1 MIRKEWKRMLALSM
15 TYIMTLSVAAPVKAA
30 EEELGVTTAETAAEV
45 QETPEQF
52 EARTGYHLSEGYTY
66 VLNNGFVILQADG
79 SPQITPVA
87 TPEPT
92 PSETPTPT
100 PTQTPEPT
108 VTPTPAGENTPTP
121 TPGQEGAETQ
131 EVTEQPAPEPTPAP
145 ETTPEAAQ
153 ETAVEENIPVITAF
167 PQSVE
172 VPVAVEDYR
181 FWTVSAS
188 RKAAQAKVV
197 LEIKEEKSQASRSVG
212 RLEEGGIC
220 YILRKEDGWY
230 YVESGTVRGFVEK
243 KALRRI
249 GDKNEA
255 LLTPVCATE
264 LVAPAENQAYAYYR
278 ATIQQTV
285 AKKHYALCKGDELNI
300 RADKST
306 DSEIVGT
313 MKKGNLCYILADE
326 TEEWVYVESGEVRG
340 FVKKEYLQTG
350 RKVKKKVNKTGADR
364 FTLAVARVDPKEN
377 PARYYT
383 LTSVKTGIPDG
394 AIRDSIVDYASGF
407 LGTVWK
413 EEGTSLCE
421 GIDTSEFVEQIYEA
435 YGYNVTDK
443 DGNIQEQGKV
453 SVDQAKPG
461 DVICYGSG
469 EETSAA
475 GIYVGDGKMVQASET
490 RGKVVIVK
498 IDPEQESFALEL
510 FEDTKVIAGSK
521 NISEVNATEAMYGQ
535 DLGLFKLTY
544 YCACAKCCGKATG
557 ITASGARVAEGETIA
572 VDPSVIPYGTKVIIN
587 GHIFTA
593 QDCGSGVKQNH
604 IDIYVDDHERALALG
619 CNYADVHLMK

>member
-1 MIRKEWKRMLALSM
+1 M
-15 TYIMTLSVAAPVKAA
+15 
-30 EEELGVTTAETAAEV
+30 
-45 QETPEQF
+45 
-52 EARTGYHLSEGYTY
+52 
-66 VLNNGFVILQADG
+66 
-79 SPQITPVA
+79 
-87 TPEPT
+87 
-92 PSETPTPT
+92 
-100 PTQTPEPT
+100 
-108 VTPTPAGENTPTP
+108 
-121 TPGQEGAETQ
+121 
-131 EVTEQPAPEPTPAP
+131 
-145 ETTPEAAQ
+145 
-153 ETAVEENIPVITAF
+153 
-167 PQSVE
+167 
-172 VPVAVEDYR
+172 
-181 FWTVSAS
+181 
-188 RKAAQAKVV
+188 
-197 LEIKEEKSQASRSVG
+197 
-212 RLEEGGIC
+212 
-220 YILRKEDGWY
+220 
-230 YVESGTVRGFVEK
+230 
-243 KALRRI
+243 
-249 GDKNEA
+249 
-255 LLTPVCATE
+255 
-264 LVAPAENQAYAYYR
+264 
-278 ATIQQTV
+278 
-285 AKKHYALCKGDELNI
+285 
-300 RADKST
+300 
-306 DSEIVGT
+306 
-313 MKKGNLCYILADE
+313 
-326 TEEWVYVESGEVRG
+326 
-340 FVKKEYLQTG
+340 
-350 RKVKKKVNKTGADR
+350 KKKVNKTGADR

-475 GIYVGDGKMVQASET
+475 GIYVGDGKMIQASET
-490 RGKVVIVK
+490 RGKVVTVK

>member
-1 MIRKEWKRMLALSM
+1 MLALSM

-30 EEELGVTTAETAAEV
+30 EEELSVPTAETAAEV

-52 EARTGYHLSEGYTY
+52 EARTGYHLTEGYTY

-100 PTQTPEPT
+100 PTTEPT

-121 TPGQEGAETQ
+121 TPGQEGAEPQ

-172 VPVAVEDYR
+172 VPVTVEDYR

-188 RKAAQAKVV
+188 RKAAQAKEV
-197 LEIKEEKSQASRSVG
+197 LEIKEEKSQDSRSVG

-249 GDKNEA
+249 GDKNEV
-255 LLTPVCATE
+255 LLTPVYATE

-278 ATIQQTV
+278 ATIQQTA

-350 RKVKKKVNKTGADR
+350 RKGSFYAGGCQGRSERKSG
-364 FTLAVARVDPKEN
+364 TL
-377 PARYYT
+377 
-383 LTSVKTGIPDG
+383 L
-394 AIRDSIVDYASGF
+394 
-407 LGTVWK
+407 
-413 EEGTSLCE
+413 
-421 GIDTSEFVEQIYEA
+421 
-435 YGYNVTDK
+435 
-443 DGNIQEQGKV
+443 
-453 SVDQAKPG
+453 
-461 DVICYGSG
+461 
-469 EETSAA
+469 
-475 GIYVGDGKMVQASET
+475 
-490 RGKVVIVK
+490 
-498 IDPEQESFALEL
+498 
-510 FEDTKVIAGSK
+510 
-521 NISEVNATEAMYGQ
+521 
-535 DLGLFKLTY
+535 
-544 YCACAKCCGKATG
+544 
-557 ITASGARVAEGETIA
+557 
-572 VDPSVIPYGTKVIIN
+572 
-587 GHIFTA
+587 
-593 QDCGSGVKQNH
+593 
-604 IDIYVDDHERALALG
+604 YVDFGENGNSGRGDT
-619 CNYADVHLMK
+619 

>member
-1 MIRKEWKRMLALSM
+1 M
-15 TYIMTLSVAAPVKAA
+15 
-30 EEELGVTTAETAAEV
+30 
-45 QETPEQF
+45 
-52 EARTGYHLSEGYTY
+52 
-66 VLNNGFVILQADG
+66 ILQADG

-121 TPGQEGAETQ
+121 TPGQEGAEPQ
-131 EVTEQPAPEPTPAP
+131 EVTEQPTPEPTPAP

-172 VPVAVEDYR
+172 VPVTVEDYR

-212 RLEEGGIC
+212 SLEEGGIC

-230 YVESGTVRGFVEK
+230 YVESGTVRGFRGEK
-243 KALRRI
+243 TRFAGSEIRMRRCLLRYMQQSWLRRQ
-249 GDKNEA
+249 K
-255 LLTPVCATE
+255 T
-264 LVAPAENQAYAYYR
+264 QAYAYYR
-278 ATIQQTV
+278 ATIQQTA

-350 RKVKKKVNKTGADR
+350 GKAKRKVNKTGADR
-364 FTLAVARVDPKEN
+364 FTLAVAKVDPKEN

-394 AIRDSIVDYASGF
+394 RSVIRSWIMPVDSLELPGRK
-407 LGTVWK
+407 K
-413 EEGTSLCE
+413 EPAFAKELIPANLLSR
-421 GIDTSEFVEQIYEA
+421 FMRH
-435 YGYNVTDK
+435 TDIMLRIK
-443 DGNIQEQGKV
+443 TENIQEQGKV

-490 RGKVVIVK
+490 RGKVVTVK

>member
-1 MIRKEWKRMLALSM
+1 MLALSM
-15 TYIMTLSVAAPVKAA
+15 ACTMTLSATAPVMAA
-30 EEELGVTTAETAAEV
+30 EETISVQTAEATTEI

-52 EARTGYHLSEGYTY
+52 EARTGYHLPDGYTY
-66 VLNNGFVILQADG
+66 VLNNGYVILQADG

-92 PSETPTPT
+92 PSETPTPVPTQAPTATPTPT
-100 PTQTPEPT
+100 PTQ
-108 VTPTPAGENTPTP
+108 AGENTPTP
-121 TPGQEGAETQ
+121 TPEQ
-131 EVTEQPAPEPTPAP
+131 EVTATPEATPETTAETTPTPQ
-145 ETTPEAAQ
+145 TTPEAAQ
-153 ETAVEENIPVITAF
+153 ETQEEENIPVITAF

-172 VPVAVEDYR
+172 VPVTVEDYR

-188 RKAAQAKVV
+188 KKAAQAKAA
-197 LEIKEEKSQASRSVG
+197 LEIKEEMSQDSRSVG
-212 RLEEGGIC
+212 SLEEDGIC
-220 YILRKEDGWY
+220 YILKKEDGWY

-255 LLTPVCATE
+255 LLTPVYAAEMVT
-264 LVAPAENQAYAYYR
+264 PAENQAYTYYR
-278 ATIQQTV
+278 ATIQQIEV
-285 AKKHYALCKGDELNI
+285 KKRYALCKGDELNI
-300 RADKST
+300 RADKNT

-326 TEEWVYVESGEVRG
+326 TEEWVYVESGDVRG

-350 RKVKKKVNKTGADR
+350 KKVNKKVKKTGEDQ
-364 FTLAVARVDPKEN
+364 FTLAVAQVDPKEN
-377 PARYYT
+377 PALYYT
-383 LTSVKTGIPDG
+383 ITSVKAGIPDG
-394 AIRDSIVDYASGF
+394 AIRDSIVDYANGF
-407 LGTVWK
+407 LGTVWEK
-413 EEGTSLCE
+413 EGTSLCE
-421 GIDTSEFVEQIYEA
+421 GIDTKEFAERIYEA
-435 YGYNVTDK
+435 YGYDVTDK
-443 DGNIQEQGKV
+443 DGNVQEQGKV

-469 EETSAA
+469 EEASAA

-490 RGKVVIVK
+490 RGKVATVK
-498 IDPEQESFALEL
+498 VDTTQESFALEL

-593 QDCGSGVKQNH
+593 QDCGSGVKENH

>member
-1 MIRKEWKRMLALSM
+1 MLALSM
-15 TYIMTLSVAAPVKAA
+15 ACTMTLSATAPVMAA
-30 EEELGVTTAETAAEV
+30 EETISVQTAEATAEV

-52 EARTGYHLSEGYTY
+52 EARTGYHLPDGYTY
-66 VLNNGFVILQADG
+66 VLNNGYVILQADG

-92 PSETPTPT
+92 PSETPTPIPTQAPTATPTPT
-100 PTQTPEPT
+100 PTQ
-108 VTPTPAGENTPTP
+108 AGENTPTP
-121 TPGQEGAETQ
+121 TPEQ
-131 EVTEQPAPEPTPAP
+131 EVTTTPEETP
-145 ETTPEAAQ
+145 ETTAEATPTPQTTLEAAQ
-153 ETAVEENIPVITAF
+153 ETQEEENIPVITAF

-172 VPVAVEDYR
+172 VPVTIEDYR

-188 RKAAQAKVV
+188 KKAAQAKAN
-197 LEIKEEKSQASRSVG
+197 LEIKEEMSQDSRSVG
-212 RLEEGGIC
+212 SLEEDGIC
-220 YILRKEDGWY
+220 YILKKEDGWY

-255 LLTPVCATE
+255 LLTPVYAAE
-264 LVAPAENQAYAYYR
+264 MVSPAENQAYTYYR
-278 ATIQQTV
+278 ATIQQTEV
-285 AKKHYALCKGDELNI
+285 KKRYALCKGDELNI
-300 RADKST
+300 RADKNT

-326 TEEWVYVESGEVRG
+326 TEEWVYVESGDVRG

-350 RKVKKKVNKTGADR
+350 KKVNKKVKKTGEDQ
-364 FTLAVARVDPKEN
+364 FTLAVAQVDPKEN
-377 PARYYT
+377 QALYYT
-383 LTSVKTGIPDG
+383 ITSVKAGIPDG
-394 AIRDSIVDYASGF
+394 AIRDSIVDYAKQY
-407 LGTVWK
+407 LGTEWE
-413 EEGTSLCE
+413 EEGTSLWE
-421 GIDTSEFVEQIYEA
+421 GVDTETFAEKIYDA
-435 YGYNVTDK
+435 YGYEIANE
-443 DGNIQEQGKV
+443 DGTVKQTQGKV
-453 SVDQAKPG
+453 SVDLAKPG
-461 DVICYGSG
+461 DIICYGSG
-469 EETSAA
+469 DTAEAA
-475 GIYVGDGKMVQASET
+475 GIYLGDGKMVQASEK
-490 RGKVVIVK
+490 RGKVATVK
-498 IDPEQESFALEL
+498 VDTTQESFALEL

-593 QDCGSGVKQNH
+593 QDCGSGVKENH

>member
-30 EEELGVTTAETAAEV
+30 EEEISVPTAETAEV

-52 EARTGYHLSEGYTY
+52 EARTGYQLADGYTY

-121 TPGQEGAETQ
+121 TPGQEGAEPQ
-131 EVTEQPAPEPTPAP
+131 EVTEQPTPEPTPAP

-172 VPVAVEDYR
+172 VPVTVEDYR

-255 LLTPVCATE
+255 LLTPVYATE

-278 ATIQQTV
+278 ATIQQTA

-350 RKVKKKVNKTGADR
+350 RKVKRKVNKTGADR
-364 FTLAVARVDPKEN
+364 FTLAVAKVDPKEN

-407 LGTVWK
+407 LGTAWK

-490 RGKVVIVK
+490 RGKVVTVK

>member
-15 TYIMTLSVAAPVKAA
+15 ACTMTLSAAAPVMAA
-30 EEELGVTTAETAAEV
+30 EDTISVQTAEATAEV

-52 EARTGYHLSEGYTY
+52 EARTGYHLPDGYTY
-66 VLNNGFVILQADG
+66 VLNNGFVILKADG

-92 PSETPTPT
+92 PSETPTPE
-100 PTQTPEPT
+100 PTQVPT
-108 VTPTPAGENTPTP
+108 ATPTPAGENTPTP
-121 TPGQEGAETQ
+121 TPGQEATATPEVTQ
-131 EVTEQPAPEPTPAP
+131 ETTPEAASTP

-153 ETAVEENIPVITAF
+153 ENAEEENIPVITAF

-172 VPVAVEDYR
+172 VPVTVEDYR
-181 FWTVSAS
+181 FWTVSVS
-188 RKAAQAKVV
+188 RKAVQAKAA
-197 LEIKEEKSQASRSVG
+197 LEIKEEMSQDSRSVG
-212 RLEEGGIC
+212 SLEEDGIC
-220 YILRKEDGWY
+220 YILKKEDGWY
-230 YVESGTVRGFVEK
+230 YVESGNVRGFVEK
-243 KALRRI
+243 TAVKKI

-255 LLTPVCATE
+255 LLAPVYAVEMVT
-264 LVAPAENQAYAYYR
+264 PAENQAYTYYR
-278 ATIQQTV
+278 ATIQQTE
-285 AKKHYALCKGDELNI
+285 AKKRYALCKGDELNI

-313 MKKGNLCYILADE
+313 MKKGNLCYILVDE
-326 TEEWVYVESGEVRG
+326 TEEWVYVESGDVRG

-350 RKVKKKVNKTGADR
+350 KKVKKKVKKTGEEK
-364 FTLAVARVDPKEN
+364 FTLAVAKVDPKEN
-377 PARYYT
+377 PALYYT
-383 LTSVKTGIPDG
+383 LTSVKAGIPDG
-394 AIRDSIVDYASGF
+394 AIRDSIVDYAKQY
-407 LGTVWK
+407 LGTEWE
-413 EEGTSLCE
+413 EEGTSLWE
-421 GIDTSEFVEQIYEA
+421 GVDTETFAEKIYDA
-435 YGYNVTDK
+435 YGYEIANE
-443 DGNIQEQGKV
+443 DGTVKQDQGKV

-461 DVICYGSG
+461 DIICYGSG
-469 EETSAA
+469 DAAEAA
-475 GIYVGDGKMVQASET
+475 GIYLGDGNMVQASEK
-490 RGKVVIVK
+490 RGKVATVK
-498 IDPEQESFALEL
+498 VDPEQESFALEL
-510 FEDTKVIAGSK
+510 FEDTKEIAGSK

-544 YCACAKCCGKATG
+544 YCACAKCCGVATG

-593 QDCGSGVKQNH
+593 QDCGSGVKENH

>member
-1 MIRKEWKRMLALSM
+1 MWSYIRLSEKKA
-15 TYIMTLSVAAPVKAA
+15 TAKTEQTFDKQVAQQQLTEGVRAVGQITQDGLLYVLK
-30 EEELGVTTAETAAEV
+30 EEE
-45 QETPEQF
+45 
-52 EARTGYHLSEGYTY
+52 
-66 VLNNGFVILQADG
+66 NGWL
-79 SPQITPVA
+79 
-87 TPEPT
+87 
-92 PSETPTPT
+92 
-100 PTQTPEPT
+100 
-108 VTPTPAGENTPTP
+108 
-121 TPGQEGAETQ
+121 
-131 EVTEQPAPEPTPAP
+131 
-145 ETTPEAAQ
+145 
-153 ETAVEENIPVITAF
+153 
-167 PQSVE
+167 
-172 VPVAVEDYR
+172 
-181 FWTVSAS
+181 
-188 RKAAQAKVV
+188 
-197 LEIKEEKSQASRSVG
+197 
-212 RLEEGGIC
+212 
-220 YILRKEDGWY
+220 
-230 YVESGTVRGFVEK
+230 YVESGNVRGFVRASEVYTGDAAQKLLSVYQKQAKK
-243 KALRRI
+243 KA
-249 GDKNEA
+249 EA
-255 LLTPVCATE
+255 QKTEYKGIEGTAKTATA
-264 LVAPAENQAYAYYR
+264 LVDPSENQAFTYLR
-278 ATIQQTV
+278 ATVNQTV
-285 AKKHYALCKGDELNI
+285 VKKEYALVNVDKLNI
-300 RADKST
+300 REEKSE
-306 DSEIVGT
+306 DSLLVGT
-313 MKKGNLCYILADE
+313 LTQGNLCYILADE

-350 RKVKKKVNKTGADR
+350 GKVKRKVNKTGADR
-364 FTLAVARVDPKEN
+364 FTLAVAKVDPKEN

-407 LGTVWK
+407 LGTAWK

-490 RGKVVIVK
+490 RGKVVTVK

-521 NISEVNATEAMYGQ
+521 NISEVKATEAMYGQ